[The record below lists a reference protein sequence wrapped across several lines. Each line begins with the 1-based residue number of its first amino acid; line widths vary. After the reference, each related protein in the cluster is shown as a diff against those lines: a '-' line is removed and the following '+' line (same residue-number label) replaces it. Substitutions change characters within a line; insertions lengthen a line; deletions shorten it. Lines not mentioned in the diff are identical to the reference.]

1 MKKYIIIIF
10 LLFFSSNSFSEIVN
24 KVVVL
29 GNERISKETILVY
42 GEISVPANYEK
53 NDLNKIIKNLYS
65 TNFFDDI
72 RTSIKNGVL
81 EIIIKEYPIINSI
94 TVEGEPKEERIK
106 QLKDTIQTKKNSPYI
121 KNIVSDDI
129 EIIKKLYLSQGF
141 NFTKINSKIEEITE
155 NRINLFFFIEKGEK
169 TKISKINFIGDK
181 KIRDRRLRDIIVS
194 QEHKFWKVLTKS
206 VFLNNRN
213 IELDKR
219 LLSNYYKSLGYY
231 DVQVL
236 SSNAEIETKSSTV
249 LTYNIDAGTRY
260 RIQKISTNVDSAI
273 DKSIFVPLNKKFK
286 KIVGNYYSPFTIKK
300 LLDEVDLLVAKNDV
314 QFVEHSVSEI
324 LVKDNIEVKINIY
337 EGEKQIV
344 EKINIKGNSVTNESV
359 IRSELLLDEG
369 DPFSLLKLKQSIS
382 RIQSRGIFSDVK
394 RNISDGSIKNSKII
408 DIIVEEQPTGE
419 ISAGAGV
426 GTNGGSIAF
435 TIKENNY
442 LGRGLEVSTSI
453 EADEESLKG
462 QVRVIDP
469 NFNFSGNS
477 VGWIVSSTSND
488 KPDAGYKNSLMTS
501 GINTTFEQYKDV
513 YLTAALNLNYDDLEV
528 QSTASDSL
536 KKQAGT
542 FTDLAF
548 DYGIRLDTRD
558 KAYMPTSGSIA
569 SFAQTI
575 PLYADTPYL
584 RNKFTL
590 SKYNAFGEDVV
601 GSFKF
606 YLSSINGLQGEDV
619 RLSKRAKI
627 PSTRLRGFKPAKIGP
642 KDGTDYVGG
651 NYAAAINLETNLPN
665 LFPEST
671 KTDVG
676 LFLDFGN
683 LWGVDY
689 DSSVDE
695 SNKIRSSVGINTSW
709 LSPIGP
715 MSFVLSQ
722 NLSKA
727 DTDETQSFTFNL
739 GTSF

>member
-1 MKKYIIIIF
+1 MKKYIVIF
-10 LLFFSSNSFSEIVN
+10 LLFFSTNSFSEIVN
-24 KVVVL
+24 KVNVQ

-42 GEISVPANYEK
+42 GEISVPSNYEK
-53 NDLNKIIKNLYS
+53 KDLNKIIKNLYS

-72 RTSIKNGVL
+72 KASINNGVL
-81 EIIIKEYPIINSI
+81 EIIVKEYPIINSI
-94 TVEGEPKEERIK
+94 TVEGELKEERIRE
-106 QLKDTIQTKKNSPYI
+106 LKDRIQTKKNSPYI
-121 KNIVSDDI
+121 KNIIKEDI
-129 EIIKKLYLSQGF
+129 DLIKKLYLSMGF
-141 NFTKINSKIEEITE
+141 NFTKIDSKIEEISE
-155 NRINLFFFIEKGEK
+155 NRINLFFFINRGEK
-169 TKISKINFIGDK
+169 TKISKIYFIGDK

-194 QEHKFWKVLTKS
+194 QEHKFWKVLTKN
-206 VFLNNRN
+206 VYLNSQN

-236 SSNAEIETKSSTV
+236 SSNAEIETDSSTT

-273 DKSIFVPLNKKFK
+273 DKSIFMPLNKKFK
-286 KIVGNYYSPFTIKK
+286 KVVGNYYSPFTVKK
-300 LLDEVDLLVAKNDV
+300 LLDEVDLLIAKKDV

-324 LVKDNIEVKINIY
+324 IVKDNIEVQINIF
-337 EGEKQIV
+337 EGEKKVV
-344 EKINIKGNSVTNESV
+344 EKINIKGNTVTNESV

-369 DPFSLLKLKQSIS
+369 DPFSLLKLKQSIAK
-382 RIQSRGIFSDVK
+382 IKARGIFSEVE
-394 RNISDGSIKNSKII
+394 RNVTDGSIKNSKVI
-408 DIIVEEQPTGE
+408 DIFVEEQPTGE

-442 LGRGLEVSTSI
+442 LGRGIELSTSV

-462 QVRVIDP
+462 QVKVIDP
-469 NFNFSGNS
+469 NYNFSGNS
-477 VGWIVSSTSND
+477 VGWIVSNTTND
-488 KPDAGYKNSLMTS
+488 KPDAGYKNNLASM

-513 YLTAALNLNYDDLEV
+513 YLSTAVNLNYDDLEV
-528 QSTASDSL
+528 DSTASDSL

-548 DYGIRLDTRD
+548 DYAVRLDTRD
-558 KAYMPTSGSIA
+558 RAYMPTSGSIV
-569 SFAQTI
+569 SFGQTL
-575 PLYADTPYL
+575 PVYADSPYL
-584 RNKFTL
+584 RNRFTS
-590 SKYNAFGEDVV
+590 SKYNSFGEDIV

-606 YLSSINGLQGEDV
+606 FGSSIHGLQGEDV
-619 RLSKRAKI
+619 RLSKRAKL
-627 PSTRLRGFKPAKIGP
+627 PSTRLRGFKPNKVGP
-642 KDGTDYVGG
+642 LDGTDYVGG
-651 NYAAAINLETNLPN
+651 NYAAAINIETNLPN

-676 LFLDFGN
+676 LFLDIGN
-683 LWGVDY
+683 VWGVDY
-689 DSSVDE
+689 DSTIDD

-715 MSFVLSQ
+715 MSFILSQ
-722 NLSKA
+722 DLSKA
-727 DTDETQSFTFNL
+727 DTDQTQSFTFNL

>member
-1 MKKYIIIIF
+1 MRKYIVIF
-10 LLFFSSNSFSEIVN
+10 LLLFATSSFAEVVN
-24 KVVVL
+24 KVTIE
-29 GNERISKETILVY
+29 GNNRISKQTIIVY
-42 GEISVPANYEK
+42 GEISVPSNYEK
-53 NDLNKIIKNLYS
+53 KDLNRIIKNLYS

-72 RTSIKNGVL
+72 TASIRNGIL
-81 EIIIKEYPIINSI
+81 EIKVKEYPIINSI
-94 TVEGEPKEERIK
+94 TVEGELKNERVE
-106 QLKDTIQTKKNSPYI
+106 QLKEAIQTKKNSPYI
-121 KNIVSDDI
+121 KNIINDDI
-129 EIIKKLYLSQGF
+129 ETIKKFYLSQGF
-141 NFTKINSKIEEITE
+141 NFLEIDSKIEEISD
-155 NRINLFFFIEKGEK
+155 NRVNLFFFIERGEK

-181 KIRDRRLRDIIVS
+181 KVRDRRLRDIIVS

-206 VFLNNRN
+206 VFLNKRN

-236 SSNAEIETKSSTV
+236 SSNAEIDSDSSTT

-273 DKSIFVPLNKKFK
+273 DKSIFIPLNKKFK
-286 KIVGNYYSPFTIKK
+286 KVVGNYYSPFTIKK
-300 LLDEVDLLVAKNDV
+300 LLDEVDLLIAKNDI

-324 LVKDNIEVKINIY
+324 LVKDNIEVQINIF
-337 EGEKQIV
+337 EGEKVIV

-369 DPFSLLKLKQSIS
+369 DPFSPLKLNQSIS
-382 RIQSRGIFSDVK
+382 RIKARGIFSEVQQDTSV
-394 RNISDGSIKNSKII
+394 GSVKNSKII

-442 LGRGLEVSTSI
+442 LGKGIELSTSI

-462 QVRVIDP
+462 QIKVIDP
-469 NFNFSGNS
+469 NYNFSGNS
-477 VGWIVSSTSND
+477 VGYIISSTSND
-488 KPDAGYKNSLMTS
+488 KPEAGYENKLMS
-501 GINTTFEQYKDV
+501 MGINTTFEQYRDV
-513 YLTAALNLNYDDLEV
+513 YLTTAVNLNYDDLQV
-528 QSTASDSL
+528 QDSASASL

-542 FTDLAF
+542 FSDIAF
-548 DYGIRLDTRD
+548 DYGVRLDTRD
-558 KAYMPTSGSIA
+558 KVYMPTSGSILA
-569 SFAQTI
+569 FAQTI

-584 RNKFTL
+584 RNKLSL
-590 SKYNAFGEDVV
+590 SKYNALGEDVI

-606 YLSSINGLQGEDV
+606 FLASINGLQGEDV
-619 RLSKRAKI
+619 RLSKRAKL
-627 PSTRLRGFKPAKIGP
+627 PTTRLRGFKPSKIGP
-642 KDGTDYVGG
+642 LDGSDYVGG
-651 NYAAAINLETNLPN
+651 NYAAAMNFETSLPN
-665 LFPEST
+665 LLPENT
-671 KTDVG
+671 KTDIG
-676 LFLDFGN
+676 LFLDLGN

-689 DSSVDE
+689 DSTIDD

-715 MSFVLSQ
+715 MSFVLAQ